1 MNCKKMKHGVFRPA
15 FAIGLMLGSVALQ
28 SCSDD
33 ILTGQPSWLGNS
45 IYEELQEDGN
55 YTVTLRLIDDLGL
68 HDQMSK
74 TGSLTIFVAD
84 DATYDQWFKTNKWG
98 ARSYG
103 ALSLAQKKTLLN
115 NSIVNNA
122 YLIELLSNVSGDPP
136 ETGLAMRRPT
146 ASSVFDSVFVMKAAD
161 MNGTLPAWSWY
172 KNNNKDI
179 VLFKDGRIMNT
190 GTTSNLSAP
199 MIHFLPAFMQKAKFT
214 DEDITVLTN
223 GTAISVSD
231 AYVGGQKVIERD
243 ITCKNG
249 YIQKVAGVL
258 DETPNM
264 AEILRLHPELS
275 MWSHLIDRFSAPYYD
290 RNKTIEYNR
299 LYNQNVD
306 SVFTLRYFADVR
318 KDGLTTQYY
327 PVTAGNPAPQKVAA
341 TLAFDPGWNQYMYE
355 NTSGYD
361 LHYDAGAM
369 LAPTNAALEA
379 WWNADGKV
387 LQDKYKTWD
396 NLPDLVLSKLLNVN
410 MIGTFTDAIPSK
422 FNNIINDSKV
432 SMGVKTSDV
441 DSCFVGCNGVVYM
454 TNRVFSPMAY
464 SSVSFPAL
472 IHQDVMNVI
481 YWAIDELEFTPYLN
495 SMDSYYSLLLPTN
508 TAMLTY
514 VDPCS
519 YGESQETVLEFYFDN
534 TEKTVKAR
542 RYACTI
548 DENGNVT
555 KGIKLQESVPPTYIK
570 NRLKD
575 LVNQMIIVGSV
586 ENGFTYYKSKN
597 GTMVKVANAGVKDKM
612 TVMGGWQLEH
622 NTGARVD
629 SIYDM
634 SKTGN
639 GKSYRLNEQVPLP
652 ASKSVYQTLRE
663 HEEYSEF
670 LKLLSGSENLPAEDQ
685 LLVSSMTLSGN
696 KYNSANSATNSNIR
710 LFGAYNYTV
719 YVPSNESIKQLID
732 NGYLPTWDDYNAQFE
747 IAESANSTAEQ
758 KQAAEAA
765 CTLIKNKIFDFVR
778 YHMQDNSVA
787 VGGAPEQDT
796 EGNYLLKNNY
806 ESMML
811 NAETNRYYPLEVDI
825 EDKDLVIKDLT
836 GDVRRVVK
844 TNGLYN
850 NICRE
855 YWISGNGFNKLL
867 YTSADAVVHLIDG
880 ALFYSSS
887 QKTPWRQQLSNAK
900 RWRK

>member
-1 MNCKKMKHGVFRPA
+1 MNCKQMKHGVLRPA

-45 IYEELQEDGN
+45 IYEELQKDGN
-55 YTVTLRLIDDLGL
+55 YTVTLKLIDDLGL

-84 DATYDQWFKTNKWG
+84 DATYDQWFKTNTWG
-98 ARSYG
+98 ARSYE
-103 ALSLAQKKTLLN
+103 ALSTAQKKTLLN

-136 ETGLAMRRPT
+136 ETGMAMRRTT
-146 ASSVFDSVFVMKAAD
+146 ASSVFDSVYVMKTAD

-179 VLFKDGRIMNT
+179 VLFKDGRIMSS

-214 DEDITVLTN
+214 DQDISVLTN
-223 GTAISVSD
+223 GAATSVSD
-231 AYVGGQKVIERD
+231 AYVSGQKVVERD

-249 YIQKVAGVL
+249 YIQKVDGVL
-258 DETPNM
+258 DAAPNM
-264 AEILRLHPELS
+264 AEILRQHPELS

-290 RNKTIEYNR
+290 YYKTLEYNR

-306 SVFTLRYFADVR
+306 SVFTLRYFADAR
-318 KDGLTTQYY
+318 TDGLTTQYY
-327 PVTAGNPAPQKVAA
+327 PVTAGNPVPGKVAA

-369 LAPTNAALEA
+369 LVPTNAALEA

-396 NLPDLVLSKLLNVN
+396 NVPDLVLSKLLNVN

-422 FNNIINDSKV
+422 FDNIINDSKV
-432 SMGVKTSDV
+432 SMGVKLADV

-472 IHQDVMNVI
+472 IHQDVMSVI

-508 TAMLTY
+508 TSMLTY
-514 VDPCS
+514 VDPCT
-519 YGESQETVLEFYFDN
+519 YGESQETMLEFYFDSQ
-534 TEKTVKAR
+534 EKTVKAR
-542 RYACTI
+542 RYACDI
-548 DENGNVT
+548 DANGNIT
-555 KGIKLQESVPPTYIK
+555 KGTKLQESVPTSFIK

-575 LVNQMIIVGSV
+575 LVNQLIIVGSV
-586 ENGFTYYKSKN
+586 ENGYSYYKSKN
-597 GTMVKVANAGVKDKM
+597 GTMVKVANAGQKNSM

-622 NTGARVD
+622 NTAANVD

-639 GKSYRLNEQVPLP
+639 GKSYRMNEQMPLP
-652 ASKSVYQTLRE
+652 SGKSVYQTLKG
-663 HEEYSEF
+663 HDEYSEF
-670 LKLLSGSENLPAEDQ
+670 LKLLSGSENLPSNDQ
-685 LLVSSMTLSGN
+685 LLVSSMNLSGN
-696 KYNSANSATNSNIR
+696 KYNCANSATNSNIR
-710 LFGAYNYTV
+710 LFGSYNYTV
-719 YVPSNESIKQLID
+719 YVPTNESIKQLISD
-732 NGYLPTWDDYNAQFE
+732 GLLPTWDDYDEQFN
-747 IAESANSTAEQ
+747 ISESSTATDAE
-758 KQAAEAA
+758 KQAALQA
-765 CTLIKNKIFDFVR
+765 CEVIKNRIFDFVR

-787 VGGAPEQDT
+787 VDGAPE
-796 EGNYLLKNNY
+796 EGTDGSLLLKNNF

-811 NAETNRYYPLEVDI
+811 NSETNRYYPLEVDVSN
-825 EDKDLVIKDLT
+825 KDLTIKDLT
-836 GDVRRVVK
+836 GDTRHVVK
-844 TNGLYN
+844 TSGLYN

-855 YWISGNGFNKLL
+855 YWISGSSFSKLL

-887 QKTPWRQQLSNAK
+887 QKTPWKQSISNAK